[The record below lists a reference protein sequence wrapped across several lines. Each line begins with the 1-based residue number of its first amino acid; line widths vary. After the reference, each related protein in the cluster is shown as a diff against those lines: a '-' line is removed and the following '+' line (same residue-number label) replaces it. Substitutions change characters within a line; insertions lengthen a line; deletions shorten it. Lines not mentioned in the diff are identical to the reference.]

1 MSNFKYPQ
9 YLTPNGF
16 TRLERKPYNIRRLS
30 ANITAKTES
39 SVSAVLG
46 GLTVEKTDKPSR
58 IRLLAEKRVLAKRL
72 QERRDKG
79 LSDDAAKIL
88 AEAIKTMLHS

>member
-16 TRLERKPYNIRRLS
+16 KRLEKLPRLKKLS
-30 ANITAKTES
+30 ADKS
-39 SVSAVLG
+39 SGSISAVLG
-46 GLTVEKTDKPSR
+46 AAAIEKTEKVSR
-58 IRLLAEKRVLAKRL
+58 IRLLAEKRVLAKRVL
-72 QERRDKG
+72 ERREKG
-79 LSDDAAKIL
+79 LSEEAAKVL